1 LSVLDAVRH
10 RERHAYI
17 KIEYLREN
25 TGKEIH
31 ENFCEACD
39 GCAVLLN
46 IVYKFF
52 EAFFGGNN

>member
-1 LSVLDAVRH
+1 LDAVRH
-10 RERHAYI
+10 REQHAYI